1 MLKSGFCYARFSANI
16 NDMNIIICDQSWSE
30 IWDDFVKQ
38 KAPDGGFLQSWQW
51 GEFQKAVGRP
61 VVRLAIT
68 DDQGIIR
75 AVIQLIK
82 YDLPFDRCYLYA
94 PRGPVGI
101 VSADAPELRLL
112 IMEVK
117 RIARKN
123 RAVFVKMDPPW
134 LESEGTR
141 NILKN
146 LGFDF
151 AGEVQPKSTL
161 ILDLTQEDT
170 KILASMK
177 SKTRYNIKVAQK
189 HCIQIDEGDSYFED
203 FWKLMQKTAKRDKI
217 KVHSKKHYQKMIK
230 VLGKAG
236 ILRLIVAKFEDKVVA
251 ANIMIIFGKWCI
263 YLHGASDH
271 EYRDK
276 MAPYLLQ
283 WEGITMAKFR
293 WCEHYDFFG
302 ANESKWPGVTRFKMG
317 FAPQTE
323 LTNYIGAWNM
333 SVDPIS
339 YLYYRIIKKILR
351 RK

>member
-1 MLKSGFCYARFSANI
+1 MKL
-16 NDMNIIICDQSWSE
+16 IICDNSWSE

-38 KAPDGGFLQSWQW
+38 NAPDGGFLQSWQW
-51 GEFQKAVGRP
+51 GDFQATVGRP
-61 VVRLAIT
+61 VVRLALT
-68 DDQGIIR
+68 SDEGIFR

-82 YDLPFDRCYLYA
+82 YDLPLGKCYFYA

-101 VSADAPELRLL
+101 TEADAPEFRLL
-112 IMEVK
+112 IREAK
-117 RIARKN
+117 KLAKKN
-123 RAVFVKMDPPW
+123 GAVFVKMDPPW
-134 LESEGTR
+134 PDTPETR

-151 AGEVQPKSTL
+151 AGEVQPKSSL
-161 ILDLTQEDT
+161 VMDLTQDDE
-170 KILASMK
+170 KIMAQMK

-189 HCIQIDEGDSYFED
+189 HCIQIDEGASYFQD
-203 FWKLMQKTAKRDKI
+203 FWKLTQKTAKRDHI
-217 KVHSKKHYQKMIK
+217 KSHSKKYYQEMVK
-230 VLGKAG
+230 VLGEAG
-236 ILRLIVAKFEDKVVA
+236 ILRLIVAKYEEKVVA

-276 MAPYLLQ
+276 MVPYLLQ
-283 WEGITMAKFR
+283 WEGITMGKFR
-293 WCEHYDFFG
+293 WCEHYDFGG
-302 ANESKWPGVTRFKMG
+302 ANEAKWPGVTRFKVG

-323 LTNYIGAWNM
+323 LTEYVGAWNI
-333 SVDPIS
+333 SVDAFG